1 LVQGNSYFISHLLN
15 KFHKISTTKEKAD
28 EERIIPLLP
37 NPAITFKRPPRLM
50 HPLSS
55 TYIEKFSSY
64 SEIP

>member
-1 LVQGNSYFISHLLN
+1 M
-15 KFHKISTTKEKAD
+15 KEKAD

-55 TYIEKFSSY
+55 TYVEKFSSY
-64 SEIP
+64 SEKPQATTKLNFQLLEP